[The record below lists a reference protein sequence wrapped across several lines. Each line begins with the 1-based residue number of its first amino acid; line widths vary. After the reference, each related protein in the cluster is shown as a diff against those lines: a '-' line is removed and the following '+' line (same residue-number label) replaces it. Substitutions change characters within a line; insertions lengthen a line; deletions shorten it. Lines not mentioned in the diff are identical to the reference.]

1 MTQDTQLLIKIK
13 DLHKYYGQGSA
24 RNHVLKGIDLNIE
37 QGEFIAI
44 VGTSGSGKT
53 TLLNVLGALDRTYQ
67 GSVEISGLNLQQL
80 TDRRLSQLRNEIIG
94 FIFQSFNLL
103 PHLSCAQ
110 NVSIPSFF
118 RSHDLNTAD
127 IATRVRKLLSSVG
140 LEDKYADRPTELS
153 GGQRQRVCIARAL
166 FNEPHLILCD
176 EPTGSLDRETGQQ
189 IIDLFR
195 TLNRDRRIT
204 FIIVTH
210 DENLS
215 QSCDR
220 IIRLA
225 DGLVLEDF
233 KQVMKKE
240 GTPKAPPPLSLL
252 PPPPFPPSPPPAPLS
267 TTSPS
272 PPSPQHL
279 PSSSHPGSPT
289 PAKPPSPTTPS
300 PSTATATHSAFTI
313 PSSTSTAPS
322 LASSPTAPQTPSPS
336 STSPSD
342 NNPPTNTPT
351 TPSMSPFPG
360 KNCLFPR
367 LAPNP
372 PPPSSAS
379 PSAPNPFPSLTKTPS
394 ATSSPPSALPC
405 SDKAP
410 TNAGSNP
417 LPPEGGN
424 ATVELDLAE
433 PSP

>member
-1 MTQDTQLLIKIK
+1 MTQDPQLLIKIK

-24 RNHVLKGIDLNIE
+24 RNHVLKGIDLDIE

-67 GSVEISGLNLQQL
+67 GVVEISGLNLQQL

-118 RSHDLNTAD
+118 RPHDLNAAD
-127 IATRVRKLLSSVG
+127 VATRVRKLLSSVG

-153 GGQRQRVCIARAL
+153 GGQRQRICIARAL

-195 TLNRDRRIT
+195 SLNRDRRIT

-225 DGLVLEDF
+225 DGLIIEDF
-233 KQVMKKE
+233 RQNTQTKNTGHTSEPPKNL
-240 GTPKAPPPLSLL
+240 TPSLPPL
-252 PPPPFPPSPPPAPLS
+252 PSTRPALDDLPLS
-267 TTSPS
+267 A
-272 PPSPQHL
+272 L
-279 PSSSHPGSPT
+279 
-289 PAKPPSPTTPS
+289 
-300 PSTATATHSAFTI
+300 
-313 PSSTSTAPS
+313 
-322 LASSPTAPQTPSPS
+322 
-336 STSPSD
+336 
-342 NNPPTNTPT
+342 
-351 TPSMSPFPG
+351 
-360 KNCLFPR
+360 
-367 LAPNP
+367 
-372 PPPSSAS
+372 SSAS
-379 PSAPNPFPSLTKTPS
+379 SLVFPSWLPDACEAPLFNETLSLHCDGHILRFRDTHLDLDRPFSCFLSYSTPDSQPLIHLTLRQQSSHEHPDDPFQVSVSWQELSLSAPCAQN
-394 ATSSPPSALPC
+394 PSALL
-405 SDKAP
+405 
-410 TNAGSNP
+410 GLP
-417 LPPEGGN
+417 LRPESFPLTDEDTLRNLVSTLRAAMLRQG
-424 ATVELDLAE
+424 ADERWF
-433 PSP
+433 